1 MTQIPSPSRH
11 APPSC
16 HSTRAGERGRQV
28 NIKQLLQKNWI
39 HCYLLIKDVD
49 LENLCFSRACILC
62 CAGDFWHGT
71 LSISCSINESFAAK
85 APFLTHHSVSVYS
98 IHTGERQSWSAATS
112 VEDSSV
118 KGLTWAIPAT
128 EVRVAGHS
136 HLSFK
141 KQNQLRMTPHVVGKW
156 LVLSKN
162 LSRAPKTRKQFLLPF
177 KDEPHAPLVAAF
189 PVVSPVKDSNN
200 SDNTDHCAALLN
212 VWASLD
218 AAKCSV
224 IACAK

>member
-1 MTQIPSPSRH
+1 MNH
-11 APPSC
+11 
-16 HSTRAGERGRQV
+16 
-28 NIKQLLQKNWI
+28 LQQK
-39 HCYLLIKDVD
+39 HLS
-49 LENLCFSRACILC
+49 FS
-62 CAGDFWHGT
+62 
-71 LSISCSINESFAAK
+71 
-85 APFLTHHSVSVYS
+85 THHSVSVYS
-98 IHTGERQSWSAATS
+98 LHTGERQSWSAATS

-162 LSRAPKTRKQFLLPF
+162 LSRAPKTKKQFLLPF

-224 IACAK
+224 IACAKQRGYSILWQLYHTIAYPAGQQQAAGNREIQKRK